1 MYSSWP
7 ELRDGYGKSLW
18 SAFGSPPG
26 AVAVLAGLGVGY
38 VVPAVAALR
47 GSRLGLAGYL
57 AGVASRVVAART
69 TGGRAWP
76 DAAAHPV
83 SVLMFGYL
91 TLRSLRERR
100 RGTLRW
106 KDRRI

>member
-1 MYSSWP
+1 
-7 ELRDGYGKSLW
+7 
-18 SAFGSPPG
+18 
-26 AVAVLAGLGVGY
+26 VAVLAGLGVGY

-47 GSRLGLAGYL
+47 GSRVGLAGYL
-57 AGVASRVVAART
+57 AGVASRIVSARV

-91 TLRSLRERR
+91 TLRSLRERH
-100 RGTLRW
+100 RGTPRW
-106 KDRRI
+106 KGRPI